1 MNDPNNPLG
10 WAVWRR
16 GALLGLKWLAV
27 FVVATVGVFGLMGA
41 LGWSGTLRALCAM
54 GAGPVIALG
63 AIAAWWMVRRPTF
76 GPSGQG
82 DHREIQGTGDDGR
95 TTRRDRSD

>member
-16 GALLGLKWLAV
+16 GALLGLQWLAV
-27 FVVATVGVFGLMGA
+27 FVVSTVGVFGLMGA

-54 GAGPVIALG
+54 CAGPVIAIG
-63 AIAAWWMVRRPTF
+63 VIAAWWMVRRPTLSS
-76 GPSGQG
+76 SGQY
-82 DHREIQGTGDDGR
+82 DHRETQGTGEDGP
-95 TTRRDRSD
+95 TTR